1 MAQFAIA
8 KMKKPAAAGQD
19 HQLQLRTWLRLM
31 ASTNSALNLLRR
43 GLRNEFGVTLPVFD
57 MLVQIHRPPLG
68 PTMGELSARLMV
80 TKGHV
85 TDLAERLEAKGLIAR
100 RSNSNDARLQHVY
113 LSQAGEALLAR
124 VVPVHRAW
132 IAELMAE
139 MDPAS
144 LKQLYEL
151 LGSFRTSALAAENR
165 ETGGALVTVPLHS
178 DRPRP
183 KSKRR

>member
-1 MAQFAIA
+1 MARSAVA
-8 KMKKPAAAGQD
+8 RTKRPAAAGQD

-43 GLRNEFGVTLPVFD
+43 VLRNEFGVTLPVFD
-57 MLVQIHRPPLG
+57 MLVQIQRPPLG
-68 PTMGELSARLMV
+68 PTMGELSSRLMV

-113 LSQAGEALLAR
+113 LTQTGEALLAR

-139 MDPAS
+139 MDPAN
-144 LKQLYEL
+144 LAQLYEL
-151 LGSFRTSALAAENR
+151 LGAFRASALAAENR
-165 ETGGALVTVPLHS
+165 ETGAAVVTAPQHS
-178 DRPRP
+178 DRHRQ
-183 KSKRR
+183 K

>member
-1 MAQFAIA
+1 MARLAVA

-57 MLVQIHRPPLG
+57 MLVQIQRPPLG
-68 PTMGELSARLMV
+68 PTMGELSSRLMV

-113 LSQAGEALLAR
+113 LTPAGETLLAR

-139 MDPAS
+139 MDSAS
-144 LKQLYEL
+144 LTQLYEL
-151 LGSFRTSALAAENR
+151 LGSFRASAIAAENR
-165 ETGGALVTVPLHS
+165 ETGAALVTVPRHS
-178 DRPRP
+178 DR
-183 KSKRR
+183 RRQK

>member
-1 MAQFAIA
+1 MARSAIA
-8 KMKKPAAAGQD
+8 RAKKPAPAGHD

-31 ASTNSALNLLRR
+31 ASTNAALNVVRR

-57 MLVQIHRPPLG
+57 MLMQIHRPPLG

-85 TDLAERLEAKGLIAR
+85 TDLAERLEAKGLVAR

-113 LSQAGEALLAR
+113 LTQEGETLLAR

-139 MDPAS
+139 MDSAS
-144 LKQLYEL
+144 LAQLYGL
-151 LGSFRTSALAAENR
+151 LGSFRASALAAENR
-165 ETGGALVTVPLHS
+165 ETGAALVTAPRHS
-178 DRPRP
+178 DRHRP
-183 KSKRR
+183 K

>member
-1 MAQFAIA
+1 MARSAVA
-8 KMKKPAAAGQD
+8 RTKKPAAAGQD

-68 PTMGELSARLMV
+68 PTMGELSSRLMV

-113 LSQAGEALLAR
+113 LTQAGETLLAR

-139 MDPAS
+139 MDSAS
-144 LKQLYEL
+144 LAQLYEL
-151 LGSFRTSALAAENR
+151 LGAFRASAIAAENR
-165 ETGGALVTVPLHS
+165 ETGAAPVTAPQRS
-178 DRPRP
+178 DR
-183 KSKRR
+183 RRQK

>member
-1 MAQFAIA
+1 MARSAIA
-8 KMKKPAAAGQD
+8 RTRKPAAAGPD

-68 PTMGELSARLMV
+68 PTMGELSSRLMV

-85 TDLAERLEAKGLIAR
+85 TDLAERLEAKGMIAR

-113 LSQAGEALLAR
+113 LTPAGEALLAR

-139 MDPAS
+139 MDTAS
-144 LKQLYEL
+144 LAQLYEL
-151 LGSFRTSALAAENR
+151 LGSFRASALAAENR
-165 ETGGALVTVPLHS
+165 ETGGAAVAAPRHL
-178 DRPRP
+178 DRHR
-183 KSKRR
+183 KK

>member
-1 MAQFAIA
+1 MARSAVA
-8 KMKKPAAAGQD
+8 RTKRPAAAGHD

-57 MLVQIHRPPLG
+57 MLVQIQRPPLG
-68 PTMGELSARLMV
+68 PTMGELSSRLMV

-113 LSQAGEALLAR
+113 LTQAGESLLAR

-139 MDPAS
+139 MDPAN
-144 LKQLYEL
+144 LAQLYEL
-151 LGSFRTSALAAENR
+151 LGAFRASALAAENR
-165 ETGGALVTVPLHS
+165 ETGAAVVTAPQHS
-178 DRPRP
+178 DRHRQ
-183 KSKRR
+183 K